1 MWFLALLSFVLS
13 VVLLGL
19 SVFPGPLEQL
29 PVAMSRYVGGAYLLF
44 ASLLAMR
51 RLFGPLEPGKPRHRG
66 LAIVVLLCLLITPF
80 ALLTDTPRWLVFR
93 QHQEDFEKLL
103 QGAPTPG
110 NHSVVPLNA
119 DLSVFWIDQ
128 WGTDAR
134 GGTYFRTMSGR
145 ADGKAERRSF
155 GFAYKPNAEGSP
167 FGDGRYELWHLT
179 GDWYSFTATDD
190 R

>member
-1 MWFLALLSFVLS
+1 VWFLALLSFVLS

-19 SVFPGPLEQL
+19 SIFPGPLEQV
-29 PVAMSRYVGGAYLLF
+29 PVTTSRYVGGVYMLF
-44 ASLLAMR
+44 AAVVALR
-51 RLFGPLEPGKPRHRG
+51 RLLGPTQPGKVRQRG
-66 LAIVVLLCLLITPF
+66 SAVIVLLCLLITP
-80 ALLTDTPRWLVFR
+80 LLLYTDTPRRLVFL
-93 QHQEDFEKLL
+93 QHQADFETLL
-103 QGAPTPG
+103 EGAPSPG
-110 NHSVVPLNA
+110 NHAVVPLNA

-155 GFAYKPNAEGSP
+155 GFAYKPNAAGSP
-167 FGDGRYELWHLT
+167 FGDGRYALWHLT
-179 GDWYSFTATDD
+179 GDWYSFSATDD